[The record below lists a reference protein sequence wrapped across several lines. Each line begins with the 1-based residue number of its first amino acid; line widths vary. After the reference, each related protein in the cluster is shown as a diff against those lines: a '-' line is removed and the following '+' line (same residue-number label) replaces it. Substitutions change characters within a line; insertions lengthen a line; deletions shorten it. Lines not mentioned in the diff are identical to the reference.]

1 VLCFF
6 LSSCTLCV
14 NQKRTN
20 NTMTKRKRTNN
31 DLKTEKNTQKTKDE
45 QHESHQKPGRNLVGS
60 TYERFCIKF
69 SQSRMKGERHRLSP
83 QPLVLDGCSFSWFIS
98 GFVTRVTR
106 RVSLVEQEVLSLS
119 EHQSSPQVF
128 GGIRVARL
136 SFSANLSQVT
146 DKLYHIMLYEYILA

>member
-1 VLCFF
+1 MQFMLLVGWF
-6 LSSCTLCV
+6 LKKSSRLQILGQM
-14 NQKRTN
+14 N
-20 NTMTKRKRTNN
+20 
-31 DLKTEKNTQKTKDE
+31 
-45 QHESHQKPGRNLVGS
+45 RNLVRS
-60 TYERFCIKF
+60 TYGRFCIKF

-128 GGIRVARL
+128 GGIRVARFSFSVYSFLFLDRCL
-136 SFSANLSQVT
+136 SFFFWSLCCLSFFDLRRDPDYLFV
-146 DKLYHIMLYEYILA
+146 IFILFLQ